1 MAKGEK
7 TKELWKNPK
16 YREHMSNAHSGN
28 LAINLFEWRERVVV

>member
-16 YREHMSNAHSGN
+16 FGKPMPIEVTTWGHN
-28 LAINLFEWRERVVV
+28 FCERGIIK